1 MELWWWVYIYVH
13 FNILL
18 LRSTFWFASPSIFRS
33 LTACLGA
40 GFSCFLP
47 HLQLC
52 GDFHLVLALGM
63 NVGCLLCIS
72 CRVGSAW
79 QLVRAQWSVYGLWQ
93 VIACVAGNRLCASLG
108 WGGTVLSC
116 VSLSPPLFR
125 CSAHRGNF
133 SASSLVCWNVHQR
146 FHFVLVCVVAQTHNT
161 ALIAGCQGSVMLEIQ
176 CKIEGKRTGSG
187 IRQPDS
193 STC

>member
-18 LRSTFWFASPSIFRS
+18 LRNTFWFSSHSIFRS
-33 LTACLGA
+33 LTGCLGA
-40 GFSCFLP
+40 DFSHFLS

-52 GDFHLVLALGM
+52 EDFHLVLALGM

-72 CRVGSAW
+72 CKMGSAW
-79 QLVRAQWSVYGLWQ
+79 QLIRAWWSVFGRWQ
-93 VIACVAGNRLCASLG
+93 VIACVPALG
-108 WGGTVLSC
+108 WGGTALSC
-116 VSLSPPLFR
+116 VSLSPLLR
-125 CSAHRGNF
+125 CSAHPGHF

-146 FHFVLVCVVAQTHNT
+146 FHFVLVCVVARIQNN
-161 ALIAGCQGSVMLEIQ
+161 ALIAGCQVSMMLEIQ
-176 CKIEGKRTGSG
+176 FKTERNSTGSG
-187 IRQPDS
+187 IRQTDF